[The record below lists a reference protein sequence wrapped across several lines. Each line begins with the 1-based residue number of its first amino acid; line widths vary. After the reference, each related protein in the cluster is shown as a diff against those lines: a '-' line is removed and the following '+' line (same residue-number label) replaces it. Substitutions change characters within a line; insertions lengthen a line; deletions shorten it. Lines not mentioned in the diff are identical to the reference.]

1 MNRLISK
8 SVNLI
13 LTRSLNYRPI
23 ESKNK
28 IKVGHQMTKT
38 IEKYREKFL
47 LKKIAKERSAA
58 NSGETNRVLSKK
70 AQYENRIPNIKKYQN
85 YNETQKEIF
94 E

>member
-1 MNRLISK
+1 M
-8 SVNLI
+8 NLI

-47 LKKIAKERSAA
+47 LKKIAKERSAS
-58 NSGETNRVLSKK
+58 NSESNRVLAKK
-70 AQYENRIPNIKKYQN
+70 TQYENRIPNIKKYQN